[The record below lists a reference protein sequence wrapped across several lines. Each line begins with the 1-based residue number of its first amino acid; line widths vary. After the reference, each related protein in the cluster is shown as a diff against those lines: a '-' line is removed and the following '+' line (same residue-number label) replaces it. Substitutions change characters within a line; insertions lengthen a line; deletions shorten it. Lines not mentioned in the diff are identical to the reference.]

1 VLKILVDEDMP
12 RPTSKL
18 LVSLGVD
25 AIDVRDVG
33 LKGASDEQVFRFA
46 HAEERIIITRDKEF
60 GNILRYPPDS
70 HRGIILVRVPYN
82 FVRDQILGLVRMLF
96 TKVDKTKLLNNLT
109 VLEVNR
115 FRIKGRAVNLKSK
128 L

>member
-1 VLKILVDEDMP
+1 MLKILVDEDMP

-46 HAEERIIITRDKEF
+46 HDEERIIITRDKEF

-115 FRIKGRAVNLKSK
+115 FRIRGRAVNLKSK